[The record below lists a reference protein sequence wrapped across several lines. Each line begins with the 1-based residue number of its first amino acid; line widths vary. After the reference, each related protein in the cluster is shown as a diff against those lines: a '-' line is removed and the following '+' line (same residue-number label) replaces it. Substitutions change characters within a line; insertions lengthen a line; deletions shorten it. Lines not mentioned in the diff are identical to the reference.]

1 MFLVCSM
8 CACMV
13 YVEIVQGKFIR
24 VNFDNSAH
32 IVGASID
39 TCILHFCT
47 TYICWDVLGNWL
59 LLDLNQIC

>member
-1 MFLVCSM
+1 MHMFLVCSM
-8 CACMV
+8 CTCMV

-39 TCILHFCT
+39 TCILFNVHF
-47 TYICWDVLGNWL
+47 LGFT
-59 LLDLNQIC
+59 